1 MSKRRPVIS
10 LRYVLSP
17 VSGRLPSALSIL
29 YFDTRILATPIV
41 VCRRLYVCN
50 AQSRVPLSVPPLEAY
65 IREALHHYY
74 PILLR
79 SSVIIFPIPRSPPTH
94 TILQYLSLSST
105 SRTLSLVHSH
115 P

>member
-1 MSKRRPVIS
+1 MTFHPVSFRTSLRFGISGALDWDVRNRRAEGRCVSKRRPVIS

-74 PILLR
+74 PILL
-79 SSVIIFPIPRSPPTH
+79 
-94 TILQYLSLSST
+94 
-105 SRTLSLVHSH
+105 
-115 P
+115 